1 MGLFESRIRILK
13 EYLEQKMP
21 PEIEKFLQQRQ
32 KDKQMTFQNSYENL
46 GFKLENINLLDYFG
60 QE

>member
-32 KDKQMTFQNSYENL
+32 KDKHMTFQNNYENL